1 MFYNTLELLETYI
14 KLDFRTHTMNLHGK
28 RTRQCGTVMPGN
40 EVQALQPTGN
50 NVPASLQKF
59 GKKNNNSKALHN
71 IISKSTDHFSG
82 PNKSTNLLY
91 PEKCEII
98 LFV

>member
-1 MFYNTLELLETYI
+1 MFYNTLKHSETYI

-82 PNKSTNLLY
+82 LNKSRPICFIQKNV
-91 PEKCEII
+91 K
-98 LFV
+98 

>member
-1 MFYNTLELLETYI
+1 MLYQALELSETKT
-14 KLDFRTHTMNLHGK
+14 KLDFNSFQNLHGK

-59 GKKNNNSKALHN
+59 GKKQQQQSIAQYN
-71 IISKSTDHFSG
+71 
-82 PNKSTNLLY
+82 
-91 PEKCEII
+91 
-98 LFV
+98 

>member
-1 MFYNTLELLETYI
+1 
-14 KLDFRTHTMNLHGK
+14 MNLHGK

-59 GKKNNNSKALHN
+59 GKKKQQQQSIAQYN
-71 IISKSTDHFSG
+71 
-82 PNKSTNLLY
+82 
-91 PEKCEII
+91 
-98 LFV
+98 

>member
-1 MFYNTLELLETYI
+1 MFYNTLKHSETYI

-59 GKKNNNSKALHN
+59 GKKKQQQQSIAQYN
-71 IISKSTDHFSG
+71 
-82 PNKSTNLLY
+82 
-91 PEKCEII
+91 
-98 LFV
+98 